1 MDTSI
6 IKFDYSKSKKFLI
19 GLFSD
24 THIDEGN
31 FNKSL
36 FNDHIESVCNNNGRI
51 FFNGDMGNFIT
62 KNDRKRYV
70 HSRDKTK
77 RDSQILE
84 QIDYIVTILK
94 PYVDYIFYMGIGNHE
109 VSVIKYNTVNPLF
122 MIAKDLNVFRNK
134 NLPRIHLGDYQGF
147 INCFFHYGDKRAI
160 SRYIIYRHHGLGGLS
175 PVTKGMI
182 DFSRI
187 NLGFDADCYWIGH
200 KHNQFVDESNHRFS
214 TNAVGTVEKKK
225 ITNII
230 TAGYEIGHKI
240 KVNTESFGEYDIKK
254 DDYDLSYVE
263 ENFYTPYGNG
273 FVKLELEVTN
283 HKVLSSATGVKE

>member
-6 IKFDYSKSKKFLI
+6 IKFDYSLGKKFLI

-24 THIDEGN
+24 THIDEEN
-31 FNKSL
+31 FNKKL
-36 FNDHIESVCNNNGRI
+36 FTEHIQSVCNNNGRI

-70 HSRDKTK
+70 RSRDKSNS
-77 RDSQILE
+77 DSQILD
-84 QIDYIVTILK
+84 QIQYIVETLK
-94 PYVDYIFYMGIGNHE
+94 PYADFIYYMGIGNHE
-109 VSVIKYNTVNPLF
+109 VSVIKYNSVNPLF
-122 MIAKDLNVFRNK
+122 MIADKLMQYRSK
-134 NLPRIHLGDYQGF
+134 TLPRIQLGDYQGF

-160 SRYIIYRHHGLGGLS
+160 ERFIIYRHHGLGGLS

-187 NLGFDADCYWIGH
+187 NLGFLADCYWIGH

-214 TNAVGTVEKKK
+214 INPVGTVEKKK
-225 ITNII
+225 ILNII
-230 TAGYEIGHKI
+230 TAGYEIGHRI
-240 KVNTESFGEYDIKK
+240 KENQESIEEYDIKK
-254 DDYDLSYVE
+254 DDYKLSFVE

-273 FVKLELEVTN
+273 FVKLELEICN
-283 HKVLSSATGVKE
+283 HKVLSSAIGVKE